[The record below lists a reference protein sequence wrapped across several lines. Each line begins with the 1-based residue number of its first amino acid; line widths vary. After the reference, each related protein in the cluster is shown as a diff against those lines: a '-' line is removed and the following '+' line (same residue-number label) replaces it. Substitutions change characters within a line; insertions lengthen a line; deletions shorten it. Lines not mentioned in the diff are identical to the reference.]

1 MKKRYQSLCQEIIK
15 HNHSYYNLSNP
26 TIPDS
31 QYDQLFDQLLQ
42 LESQFPEFIT
52 PDSPSQKVGSFSDNF
67 ISITHKKPLLSLE
80 KAQNEQELRQFLNKF
95 KGQKFSITPKLDGLS
110 IKDIYE
116 NTKKQLS
123 VTRGSGTEGEDI
135 TNSLNFVKSSPK
147 RINYNG
153 YLEVRG
159 EAIIPIEK
167 FNEIQ
172 GDYKTPR
179 NLVSGTIQAKD
190 GSLAEKRGVEIIYYD
205 IVLSDNEFTNEIEV
219 FEFLRQNNFPVPEH
233 IIMDNI
239 EEIIQYCLNFDRSE
253 LSYEIDGLVIK
264 VIDFKVRESVGST
277 NHHPRWGCAWKFPS
291 LECETTL
298 KDITWQVG
306 RTGVITPVFILE
318 EVLIGDVSVGKCTG
332 HNIDFLNNFKLND
345 QIIVKRSND
354 VIPYAIP
361 QPEKRNG
368 KERDIQIPDYCPVC
382 RSETV
387 IKLPFLYCTNEKC
400 SSRVIEGIIHFAK
413 RDCMDI
419 ENLGDVVAEGLVCNN
434 LISDISDIY
443 ILTKKD
449 LLLLPLFA
457 SKKANNLLEAIEN
470 SKDRDFHK
478 LIYALGIPNIG
489 KNGAKLLANR
499 YKNMDNLIKA
509 NVNELLEIA
518 DIGEITANS
527 VVEFFTNEENLDIIN
542 RLKGYGVNMEIKI
555 KEEKK
560 VVNTNSIFNGK
571 KVYATGTFQNWKK
584 DEIKALLE
592 SLGAEFASGYVK
604 SLDFLIEGSLKS
616 SSKVDKAHKDRIVV
630 INENEFLKIVG

>member
-1 MKKRYQSLCQEIIK
+1 MKTKYQSLCEEIIK
-15 HNHSYYNLSNP
+15 HNHNYYNLSNP
-26 TIPDS
+26 SITDS
-31 QYDQLFDQLLQ
+31 QFDQLFNELLRIE
-42 LESQFPEFIT
+42 LQFPEFIT
-52 PDSPSQKVGSFSDNF
+52 PDSPSQKVGSFNDNF

-80 KAQNEQELRQFLNKF
+80 KAQNEQDLRQFLNKF
-95 KGQKFSITPKLDGLS
+95 KGQQFSITPKLDGLS

-123 VTRGSGTEGEDI
+123 VTRGDGESGEDI
-135 TNSLNFVKSSPK
+135 TGSLNFVKSSPK

-190 GSLAEKRGVEIIYYD
+190 GTLAEKRGVEIIYYD

-219 FEFLRQNNFPVPEH
+219 FKFLKDNNFPVPEH
-233 IIMDNI
+233 IIMDDA
-239 EEIIQYCLNFDRSE
+239 EEIIQYCLNFDRTE
-253 LSYEIDGLVIK
+253 LAYEIDGLVIK
-264 VIDFKVRESVGST
+264 VVSFSVRESVGQTS
-277 NHHPRWGCAWKFPS
+277 HHPRWGCAFKFPS

-306 RTGVITPVFILE
+306 RTGVITPVFVLE

-345 QIIVKRSND
+345 QIIIKRSND

-368 KERDIQIPDYCPVC
+368 KERDIEIPEYCPVC
-382 RSETV
+382 KSETV
-387 IKLPFLYCTNEKC
+387 IKLPFLYCTNKKC

-419 ENLGDVVAEGLVCNN
+419 ENLGDVVAGGLVNNN
-434 LISDISDIY
+434 LINDISDIY

-449 LLLLPLFA
+449 LLMLPLFA

-470 SKDRDFHK
+470 SRSRDFNK

-499 YKNMDNLIKA
+499 YKSMDNLIKA
-509 NVNELLEIA
+509 NINELLEIT

-527 VVEFFTNEENLDIIN
+527 VVEYFENEENLDIFN
-542 RLKGYGVNMEIKI
+542 RLKEYGVNMEIKN

-560 VVNTNSIFNGK
+560 VGNTNSVFNGK
-571 KVYATGTFQNWKK
+571 KVYATGTFAHWKK
-584 DEIKALLE
+584 EEIKALLE
-592 SLGAEFASGYVK
+592 SLGAEFASGYAK
-604 SLDFLIEGSLKS
+604 SLDYLIEGSLKS
-616 SSKVDKAHKDRIVV
+616 SAKVDKAHKDGIVV
-630 INENEFLKIVG
+630 IGENEFLKMVG